1 MQRRPLWLIILVAV
15 LAIVVSRYN
24 GSLAPATTGGVAQQQ
39 APAGNAANDNS
50 ATPAPGSG
58 EPVAGDVDAAFHDHS
73 TNVELTASGTV
84 ARVLAD
90 DTQGLKHQ
98 RFVLRM
104 PSGLTVLVA
113 HDIDEAPRVPD
124 LRAGQPLLAHGEY
137 VWNAQGGIVH
147 WTHHDSSGRHAPGWI
162 DYDGRRY
169 Q

>member
-15 LAIVVSRYN
+15 LAIIVSRYN
-24 GSLAPATTGGVAQQQ
+24 GRLAPATTGGVTPQQ
-39 APAGNAANDNS
+39 APAGNAANDN
-50 ATPAPGSG
+50 APT
-58 EPVAGDVDAAFHDHS
+58 GDVDAAFRAHS
-73 TNVELTASGTV
+73 TNVEVTASGTV

-113 HDIDEAPRVPD
+113 HDIDEAPRIPD

-162 DYDGRRY
+162 DYGGQRY